1 MTEETHEPG
10 PPAGG
15 LLARADK
22 LGRLAENAALVV
34 TLSAMI
40 LLGSTQIIL
49 RNFFDSGFGWAD
61 EALRL
66 MVLWVAMFG
75 AVAASR
81 EQRHISIDVLSR
93 ILPGR
98 AKSWVEILVDGFTA
112 AVALILAWY
121 SWVFVAESREY
132 QDILL
137 NDLPAWWFQSVLPI
151 AFLLIAYHYVIAFL
165 RQLRSVLRPG
175 KSR

>member
-1 MTEETHEPG
+1 MTEKSRESG
-10 PPAGG
+10 QAAGG
-15 LLARADK
+15 LLARADNV
-22 LGRLAENAALVV
+22 GRIVENAALVI

-61 EALRL
+61 EALRM

-81 EQRHISIDVLSR
+81 EHRHITIDVLAR
-93 ILPGR
+93 VLPDKARDGV
-98 AKSWVEILVDGFTA
+98 AILVDALTA
-112 AVALILAWY
+112 AISLILAWY
-121 SWVFVAESREY
+121 SWVFVADSYAY
-132 QDILL
+132 QDRLL
-137 NDLPAWWFQSVLPI
+137 DDLPAWIFQSVLPI

-165 RQLRSVLRPG
+165 RRVRKLFGSAA
-175 KSR
+175 S

>member
-1 MTEETHEPG
+1 MTETNSESDQSC
-10 PPAGG
+10 GG
-15 LLARADK
+15 LLARADN
-22 LGRLAENAALVV
+22 LGRIVENATLVL

-81 EQRHISIDVLSR
+81 EHRHIAIDVLSR
-93 ILPGR
+93 VLPDK
-98 AKSWVEILVDGFTA
+98 AKVPVAIFVDALTA
-112 AVALILAWY
+112 VVAMILAWY
-121 SWVFVAESREY
+121 SWGFVADSYAY
-132 QDILL
+132 QDQLL
-137 NDLPAWWFQSVLPI
+137 NDLPAWPFQSVLPI
-151 AFLLIAYHYVIAFL
+151 AFFLIAYHYVIACL
-165 RQLRSVLRPG
+165 RHLRNLIGSAKL
-175 KSR
+175 

>member
-1 MTEETHEPG
+1 MTKKSRESG
-10 PPAGG
+10 RSAGG
-15 LLARADK
+15 LLAWVDN
-22 LGRLAENAALVV
+22 LGRIAENAALVL

-81 EQRHISIDVLSR
+81 EQRHITIDVLSR
-93 ILPGR
+93 ALPDK
-98 AKSWVEILVDGFTA
+98 AKAWVAIVVDALTA
-112 AVALILAWY
+112 AITLILAWY
-121 SWVFVAESREY
+121 SWIFVAESYEY
-132 QDILL
+132 QDRLL
-137 NDLPAWWFQSVLPI
+137 NDLPAWLFQSVLPI
-151 AFLLIAYHYVIAFL
+151 AFLLISYHYVIAFL
-165 RQLRSVLRPG
+165 RHLRELFGSA
-175 KSR
+175 KS

>member
-1 MTEETHEPG
+1 MTESSRESG
-10 PPAGG
+10 QSAGG
-15 LLARADK
+15 LLARADN
-22 LGRLAENAALVV
+22 LGRIAENAALVL

-81 EQRHISIDVLSR
+81 DQRHISIDVLSR
-93 ILPGR
+93 VLPDS
-98 AKSWVEILVDGFTA
+98 AKAWVALIIDAVTA
-112 AVALILAWY
+112 TITLILAWY
-121 SWVFVAESREY
+121 SWMFVADSYEY
-132 QDILL
+132 QDRLL
-137 NDLPAWWFQSVLPI
+137 NDLPAWLFQSVLPI
-151 AFLLIAYHYVIAFL
+151 AFFLIAYHYVIAFL
-165 RQLRSVLRPG
+165 GHVRNLFAAA
-175 KSR
+175 KD

>member
-1 MTEETHEPG
+1 VTETNRESDQSF
-10 PPAGG
+10 GG
-15 LLARADK
+15 LLARADS
-22 LGRLAENAALVV
+22 LGRIVENTILVL

-81 EQRHISIDVLSR
+81 EQRHIAIDVLSR
-93 ILPGR
+93 VLPDK
-98 AKSWVEILVDGFTA
+98 AKVPVAIFVDALTA
-112 AVALILAWY
+112 VVAVVLAWY
-121 SWVFVAESREY
+121 SWEFVVASYVY
-132 QDILL
+132 QDHLL
-137 NDLPAWWFQSVLPI
+137 NDLPAWLFQTVLPI
-151 AFLLIAYHYVIAFL
+151 AFFLIAYHYVIACL
-165 RQLRSVLRPG
+165 RHLRKLIGSAKL
-175 KSR
+175 

>member
-1 MTEETHEPG
+1 VTEKSRESG
-10 PPAGG
+10 QSAGG

-22 LGRLAENAALVV
+22 LGRIAENVALVL

-49 RNFFDSGFGWAD
+49 RNFFDTGFGWAD

-81 EQRHISIDVLSR
+81 EHRHISIDVLAR
-93 ILPGR
+93 ILPDSVK
-98 AKSWVEILVDGFTA
+98 AWVAIVVDALTA
-112 AVALILAWY
+112 AITLMLAWY
-121 SWVFVAESREY
+121 SWDFVAESYGYE
-132 QDILL
+132 DSLL
-137 NDLPAWWFQSVLPI
+137 NDLPAWLFQSVLPI
-151 AFLLIAYHYVIAFL
+151 AFLLIAYHYVIACL
-165 RQLRSVLRPG
+165 RQVGHLFGSA
-175 KSR
+175 KS

>member
-1 MTEETHEPG
+1 MTDKSRKADQA
-10 PPAGG
+10 AGG
-15 LLARADK
+15 LLARADN
-22 LGRLAENAALVV
+22 LGRIAENTALVI

-49 RNFFDSGFGWAD
+49 RNFFASGFGWAD

-93 ILPGR
+93 ILPDSL
-98 AKSWVEILVDGFTA
+98 KVWVAIFVDAFTA
-112 AVALILAWY
+112 AVSLIIVWY
-121 SWVFVAESREY
+121 AAVFVVDSYEY
-132 QDILL
+132 QDRLL
-137 NDLPAWWFQSVLPI
+137 NDLPAWPFQLVLPI
-151 AFLLIAYHYVIAFL
+151 AFFLIAYHYVIAFV
-165 RQLRSVLRPG
+165 RQLRSLLGSAKR
-175 KSR
+175 

>member
-1 MTEETHEPG
+1 MTETNRESDQSF
-10 PPAGG
+10 GG

-22 LGRLAENAALVV
+22 FGRIVENATLVL

-81 EQRHISIDVLSR
+81 EQRHIAIDVLSR
-93 ILPGR
+93 VLPDK
-98 AKSWVEILVDGFTA
+98 AKVPVAIFVDALTA
-112 AVALILAWY
+112 VVAMILAWY
-121 SWVFVAESREY
+121 SWEFVADSYAY
-132 QDILL
+132 QDELL
-137 NDLPAWWFQSVLPI
+137 NDLPAWLFQSVLPI
-151 AFLLIAYHYVIAFL
+151 AFFLIAYHYVIACL
-165 RQLRSVLRPG
+165 TQLRNLIG
-175 KSR
+175 AAKL